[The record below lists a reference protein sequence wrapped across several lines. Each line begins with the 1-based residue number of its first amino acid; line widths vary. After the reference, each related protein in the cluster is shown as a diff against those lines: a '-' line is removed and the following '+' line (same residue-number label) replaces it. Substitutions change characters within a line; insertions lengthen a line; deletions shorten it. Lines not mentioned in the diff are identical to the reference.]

1 MLMTS
6 SLRLSGDY
14 GDEPDGCG
22 VLPKGGDRWTDVL
35 PQVREKACG
44 YSDQDYL
51 QDDRDHLHKRPH
63 LHGGRYTG
71 APKEDGT
78 PNEQTS
84 TTQTYPW
91 MAKTASTLQK
101 KYVLITAVIYRQSP
115 SVRLA

>member
-22 VLPKGGDRWTDVL
+22 VLPKGGDRWTNVL
-35 PQVREKACG
+35 PQIREKACG

-51 QDDRDHLHKRPH
+51 QHDDPIRRPGIT
-63 LHGGRYTG
+63 GGRDTG
-71 APKEDGT
+71 APNEDGT